1 MSYLFLALFVAGVLL
16 GVRLLFFGA
25 ERRKLLSSRLPL
37 RRSEPAAVAFLV
49 TVGVA
54 GYLLDRMSHLS
65 VLSVLSIAAAIAA
78 TVSAVA
84 TRLAIATARI
94 SPAHDPNDR
103 RFALQGH
110 IATVSTSIPA
120 RGEGAIVMTGA
131 GNAAHV
137 AARSIDAEPI
147 EEGAEVCIERVE
159 NDVAFVERWS
169 LVERRL

>member
-1 MSYLFLALFVAGVLL
+1 MAYLFLTLFVAGVLL

-25 ERRKLLSSRLPL
+25 ERRKLMVSRLPL
-37 RRSEPAAVAFLV
+37 RRSEPAAVAFLI

-54 GYLLDRMSHLS
+54 GYLLGRTSHLS
-65 VLSVLSIAAAIAA
+65 AVNVLGLAALIAA
-78 TVSAVA
+78 TVSAAA
-84 TRLAIATARI
+84 TRLAIAAARI
-94 SPAHDPNDR
+94 APAHDPGDR

-120 RGEGAIVMTGA
+120 LGEGAILMTGDVSA
-131 GNAAHV
+131 SRV
-137 AARSIDAEPI
+137 VARSIDAEAI

-159 NDVAFVERWS
+159 NDIAFVERWT